1 MSAPPLTILAVDA
14 PSQFAPLTEH
24 QVLVFL
30 VQIVLLVGMARFLG
44 GVMKRLNQPPVV
56 GELLAGV
63 VLGPSLFGVVAARA
77 HEWVFIDE
85 PIVNS
90 ATFGLAWLGVIFLLV
105 VMGYE
110 TDLAIIARFRRVAL
124 AVAAGSLVAPMVA
137 TGALGLLLAGDF
149 SGFASP
155 PAWVFASF
163 FALALSVSALPVVGK
178 ILSDLGFLRR
188 NFGQVTL
195 AAAMAKDAVGW
206 LILAVLSG
214 IAFEGVQLDRI
225 AVSFGG
231 LALFV
236 LLIFTVGR
244 WLLDRLFRM
253 VLARGSDVVAGFS
266 IALLAALIGGAITQ
280 ALRVEAILGAYL
292 VGLTLSRVRHQL
304 PQVRDR
310 FEMITA
316 SFFAP
321 VFFAVSGLR
330 VDLTALADLEIAL
343 WTVAAIGLAVAS
355 KIGGTIV
362 SGRMAGVSVRES
374 IALGAGLSPLGVMGV
389 VVAIV
394 GLNVGIINEV
404 AFTILVLAAVVTS
417 LMAPIL
423 LRWAVGRWEPPAEEA
438 GRLEREA
445 LMDTAEI
452 LGTTRIL
459 LPSRGGKNSIYAAR
473 LISSVFDDAEVTV
486 LAIDVPL
493 QKGPRS
499 WLRRS
504 VGSASDPQPVLE
516 ALGET
521 PGRIVKR
528 VGNDPAGIINEESKL
543 GYDMLVMGA
552 SRNDVTSTI
561 VSNVVERVLRDTDIR
576 TAIVQF
582 PNVNSVP
589 DSLPKKVLVPVTAT
603 RSSRAAEEL
612 GYSIARVSR
621 GKALALHVIARPDGE
636 GVFLPGGGIDAAKST
651 AEEMLNEARDFGR
664 RLEVSVETHIRVAPN
679 AEQEILDFAE
689 SQDVELLILGTSNR
703 PVTNRPF
710 FGHRISYMA
719 ENSKLP
725 IVILALP
732 AGGAFRPGPEESEQ
746 RLEVDP
752 T

>member
-1 MSAPPLTILAVDA
+1 MHASPAVTTLAVDA
-14 PSQFAPLTEH
+14 PSQFAPLTEQ

-30 VQIVLLVGMARFLG
+30 VQIVLLVGMARLLG
-44 GVMKRLNQPPVV
+44 AVMKRLNQPPVV

-63 VLGPSLFGVVAARA
+63 VVGPSLLGVVAPDVHR
-77 HEWVFIDE
+77 WVFVAE
-85 PIVNS
+85 PLVNS
-90 ATFGLAWLGVIFLLV
+90 ATFGLAWLGVVFLLV

-214 IAFEGVQLDRI
+214 IALEGVRLDRI

-236 LLIFTVGR
+236 LLVFTFGR

-266 IALLAALIGGAITQ
+266 IALLAALAGGAITQ

-330 VDLTALADLEIAL
+330 VDLTALADLEIAV
-343 WTVAAIGLAVAS
+343 WTVATIALAVTA

-362 SGRMAGVSVRES
+362 SGRMAGVNVRES

-417 LMAPIL
+417 LMAPAL

-438 GRLEREA
+438 GRLERES
-445 LMDTAEI
+445 LLDTAEI

-459 LPSRGGKNSIYAAR
+459 LPTRGGVNSIYAAR
-473 LISSVFDDAEVTV
+473 LVSSVFDGAEVTV
-486 LAIDVPL
+486 LAIDVPR
-493 QKGPRS
+493 QRGPRR
-499 WLRRS
+499 WMRRS
-504 VGSASDPQPVLE
+504 DGSASDPQPVVD

-521 PGRIVKR
+521 PARVVKR
-528 VGNDPAGIINEESKL
+528 IGNDPAEIITAESKL

-552 SRNDVTSTI
+552 SRNDITSTI
-561 VSNVVERVLRDTDIR
+561 VSNVVERVLRDTNIR

-582 PNVNSVP
+582 PNSDSVP
-589 DSLPKKVLVPVTAT
+589 ESLPRNVLVPVTAT

-612 GYSIARVSR
+612 GYSITRVSG
-621 GKALALHVIARPDGE
+621 GKAVALHVINRPDGE
-636 GVFLPGGGIDAAKST
+636 GVYLPGGGIEAAKRT
-651 AEEMLNEARDFGR
+651 AEEMLNEAREFGR
-664 RLEVSVETHIRVAPN
+664 RLDVMVETHIRVAPN

-689 SQDVELLILGTSNR
+689 SQNVDLLILGTSNR

-719 ENSKLP
+719 ENSNLP
-725 IVILALP
+725 IIILALP
-732 AGGAFRPGPEESEQ
+732 AHQNTG
-746 RLEVDP
+746 
-752 T
+752 

>member
-1 MSAPPLTILAVDA
+1 MQAPPPLTILAVDA

-63 VLGPSLFGVVAARA
+63 VLGPSLFGVVASRA
-77 HEWVFIDE
+77 HAWVFIDQ

-149 SGFASP
+149 SGFAAP

-214 IAFEGVQLDRI
+214 IALEGVQIDRI
-225 AVSFGG
+225 AISFGG

-236 LLIFTVGR
+236 LFVFTLGR
-244 WLLDRLFRM
+244 WLLDWLFKL

-266 IALLAALIGGAITQ
+266 IALLAALVGGAITQ

-330 VDLTALADLEIAL
+330 VDLTALADPEIAL
-343 WTVAAIGLAVAS
+343 WTVGAIALAVAS
-355 KIGGTIV
+355 KIGGTV
-362 SGRMAGVSVRES
+362 LSGRLAGVSVREG

-394 GLNVGIINEV
+394 GLNVGIIDGV

-417 LMAPIL
+417 LMAPVL
-423 LRWAVGRWEPPAEEA
+423 LRWAVSRWEPPAEEA
-438 GRLEREA
+438 DRLDRES
-445 LMDTAEI
+445 LLGTAEI

-459 LPSRGGKNSIYAAR
+459 LPSRGGMNSIYAAR
-473 LISSVFDDAEVTV
+473 LIASVFDDAEVTV
-486 LAIDVPL
+486 LAIDVPR
-493 QKGPRS
+493 QRGPRS
-499 WLRRS
+499 WIRRS
-504 VGSASDPQPVLE
+504 DGSASDPQPVVD

-521 PGRIVKR
+521 PARIVKR
-528 VGNDPAGIINEESKL
+528 VGTDPAGIITEESRL

-561 VSNVVERVLRDTDIR
+561 VSNVVERVLRDTNIR

-582 PNVNSVP
+582 PDSDSVP
-589 DSLPKKVLVPVTAT
+589 ESLPRNVLVPVTAT

-612 GYSIARVSR
+612 GYSIARVSG
-621 GKALALHVIARPDGE
+621 GKALALHVINRPDGE
-636 GVFLPGGGIDAAKST
+636 GVYLPGGGIEEAKRT
-651 AEEMLNEARDFGR
+651 AEEMLDEARDFGQ
-664 RLEVSVETHIRVAPN
+664 RLEVRVETHVRVAPN

-689 SQDVELLILGTSNR
+689 SQDVDLLILGTSNR

-719 ENSKLP
+719 ENSTLP

-732 AGGAFRPGPEESEQ
+732 AHLSSN
-746 RLEVDP
+746 
-752 T
+752 